1 MILGNPKVVL
11 LTAATTPIGRAIAQ
25 ALVQHAHAQLVVCV
39 YGPDE
44 REPAHWLDKI
54 VYMRADLTRHR
65 DIRDLLFDDRRPA
78 IDTIVHTPL
87 HRDPRDRGRGVFEKN
102 VESTR
107 ILLTLADE
115 QRRVER
121 FVLRSH
127 ADVYRIESDQ
137 PSLIEENHPLEFSS
151 PTAQSVRNHAEADLL
166 TCAQMGSSRL
176 QIAVLRCA
184 EILAPDSGSR
194 LHDYLGSRICLRPL
208 GFDPMLNVLS
218 QADAAR
224 AVALAVAGNARGVF
238 NIPGRDTLPLSELIH
253 CCRRVGLVLPG
264 PLLAPLYSL
273 RTRLTR
279 SRFQYAIDRGR
290 MHYAGIL
297 DGEKAKRSLGYTPEQ
312 SIQFDTLFADHG
324 SMPTPSE
331 PNAAIGGS

>member
-1 MILGNPKVVL
+1 MTLGNPKVVL

-25 ALVQHAHAQLVVCV
+25 ALVQHAHAQSVVCV
-39 YGPDE
+39 YGPG
-44 REPAHWLDKI
+44 EPAPTQALAKI
-54 VYMRADLTRHR
+54 EYVRADLTRHR
-65 DIRDLLFDDRRPA
+65 DVRDILFDDRRPA

-87 HRDPRDRGRGVFEKN
+87 HRDPRDSGRGVFEKN

-137 PSLIEENHPLEFSS
+137 PSLIDENHPLEFSS
-151 PTAQSVRNHAEADLL
+151 PTAQIVRNHAEADLL

-184 EILAPDSGSR
+184 EVLAPDSGSR
-194 LHDYLGSRICLRPL
+194 LHDYLGSRVCLRPL

-218 QADAAR
+218 QSDAAR
-224 AVALAVAGNARGVF
+224 AVALAVVGNARGVF
-238 NIPGRDTLPLSELIH
+238 NIPGRDTLPLSDLTH
-253 CCRRVGLVLPG
+253 RCRRLGIVLPG
-264 PLLAPLYSL
+264 PLLTPLYSL
-273 RTRLTR
+273 RTRFTGA
-279 SRFQYAIDRGR
+279 RFHYAIDRNR

-297 DGEKAKRSLGYTPEQ
+297 DGEKARRSLGYTPEQ
-312 SIQFDTLFADHG
+312 SIQFDALFAGRDAMA
-324 SMPTPSE
+324 MPSDS
-331 PNAAIGGS
+331 NAAIGDA